1 MFQPAETP
9 AARTAADSVTAGT
22 RTQNLRSL
30 SLDSALAWPLYSSR
44 GEGGGGDA
52 SACQRASAQD
62 PLTAINPR
70 QPPQP
75 RLHRLS
81 TVDRRASLEERSVD
95 RRASLEERSGGMG
108 GMAPPGPR
116 SFASEHRSVPPRP
129 ADSYPLLFS

>member
-81 TVDRRASLEERSVD
+81 TVDRRASLEERS
-95 RRASLEERSGGMG
+95 GGMG